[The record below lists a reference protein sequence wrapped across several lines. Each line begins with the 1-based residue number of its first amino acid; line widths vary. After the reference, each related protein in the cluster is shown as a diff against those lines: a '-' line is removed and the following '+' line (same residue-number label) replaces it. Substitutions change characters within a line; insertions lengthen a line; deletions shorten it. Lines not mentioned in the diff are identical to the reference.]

1 MRAIDFQVRRG
12 TMIVAGPSTRT
23 IATDW
28 DAAGWSG
35 KLDAA
40 VCSTSS
46 RFVGPLASPREPWH
60 YTYAPAGMASRSGR
74 WFLPVPMDCTGSPG
88 RP

>member
-1 MRAIDFQVRRG
+1 ML
-12 TMIVAGPSTRT
+12 VAAPDIRT